1 MNQAESIARIILIL
15 LVVVFLC
22 YLAYL
27 FYFGIT
33 VKMARRRHRDP
44 LGWVLLGLFVSPP
57 LIWIILLIAGDSH
70 DPR

>member
-1 MNQAESIARIILIL
+1 MQLAESIAGIILIIIVAL
-15 LVVVFLC
+15 ILC
-22 YLAYL
+22 YLIYL
-27 FYFGIT
+27 FYIGIT
-33 VKMARRRHRDP
+33 AKMARRRHRDP

>member
-27 FYFGIT
+27 FYIGIT
-33 VKMARRRHRDP
+33 VAMARRRHRDP

-57 LIWIILLIAGDSH
+57 LTWIILLIVGDS
-70 DPR
+70 RR